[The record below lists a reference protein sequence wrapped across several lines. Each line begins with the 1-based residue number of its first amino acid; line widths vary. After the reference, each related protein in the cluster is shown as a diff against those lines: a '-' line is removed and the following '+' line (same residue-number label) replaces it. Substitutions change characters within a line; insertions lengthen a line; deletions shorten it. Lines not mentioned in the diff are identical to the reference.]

1 MSFASLIAVAIVLV
15 VWGCVL
21 RWQIER
27 EVARQLDVLDHEERL
42 ATDATREI
50 KDEMR
55 RATHRLLAAAI
66 EPEFG
71 KVTVVDASELDRED
85 EQ

>member
-1 MSFASLIAVAIVLV
+1 MNLAALIAVGIVLV

-27 EVARQLDVLDHEERL
+27 EVAHQLDLLDHEERL
-42 ATDATREI
+42 AATATREI
-50 KDEMR
+50 KEEMR

>member
-1 MSFASLIAVAIVLV
+1 MNLAALIAVGMVLV

-42 ATDATREI
+42 AANATREI
-50 KDEMR
+50 KEEMR
-55 RATHRLLAAAI
+55 RSTHRLLAAAI

-71 KVTVVDASELDRED
+71 KVTVVDADDLDRED